1 VTSAF
6 DWPGLPEG
14 FDVVRKGKQLFLA
27 LRADV
32 GELVVSGITSPVPLM
47 SYAMAERASEVEK
60 ATALAERLKDM
71 PASRAVSVV
80 LRWWKAHREA
90 CAESGLPEW
99 KDDTLR
105 EACRGNEGEPLDMIP
120 RTLEAWRSNRKRQL
134 ESERVARQI
143 ASVVKI
149 EDYDKLFPAAAS
161 TRRIVAVLGPT
172 NSGKTHMALER
183 LSRARSGYFCGPLRL
198 LSLEVYERL
207 NREFETPCSLVTGEE
222 RRIMEGADHVS
233 CTVEMVDPQRR
244 VEVAVIDEA
253 QMIADRQ
260 RGWAWTQAIA
270 CANAEEVY
278 VLGSPQ
284 IRGVLERFAA
294 KLGVPIEVRELRRLS
309 PLRLQDRPLGNTPQ
323 QGLKNVGPGDA
334 LVVFTRRDC
343 LALRDDLMQ
352 AGHEVACV
360 YGALSPEARQAEANR
375 FTTGE
380 ATVIVATDA
389 IGLGLNLKG
398 LRRAVLVA
406 SQKYDG
412 QSRHDVPLDL
422 VRQIAG
428 RAGRYGHT
436 EDAAGLAAG
445 LTQDEHE
452 LVARALAVAPEP
464 IELGSFPVAPS
475 GEVLK
480 RLEEASGEKR
490 LSVLLKLFVK
500 HCAGG
505 GYAPQLP
512 GDAMERAF
520 AVDGLDLP
528 IETRFVLTQVP
539 VSGRDEW
546 VQDLWMRWCK
556 AVEQDERC
564 GLDFVE
570 GQGERMTLEQA
581 ERNVQLLNG
590 YCWLA
595 MRMPSLFFAEQEGR
609 ELVRKA
615 SAVVSSR
622 LRSKFRLGQGLGGGR
637 NGRPTWYWERRVD
650 LFEMSSMW
658 GKR

>member
-1 VTSAF
+1 MGAF
-6 DWPGLPEG
+6 DWPGLPDG
-14 FDVVRKGKQLFLA
+14 FDVMRRGKQLFLA

-32 GELVVSGITSPVPLM
+32 GELVIAGVTTPVPLM
-47 SYAMAERASEVEK
+47 SHARAERASDVEK

-71 PASRAVSVV
+71 PASKAVSMV
-80 LRWWKAHREA
+80 LRFWKAHKEA
-90 CAESGLPEW
+90 CGEQGLPEW
-99 KDDTLR
+99 KDDRLR
-105 EACRGNEGEPLDMIP
+105 QACKENEGEPLESVQ
-120 RTLEAWRSNRKRQL
+120 RTLEIWRSNRKRQL
-134 ESERVARQI
+134 ESERVAKQI
-143 ASVVKI
+143 AGAVKI

-161 TRRIVAVLGPT
+161 ARRIVAVLGPT
-172 NSGKTHMALER
+172 NSGKTHLALER
-183 LSRARSGYFCGPLRL
+183 LSRAKSGYFCGPLRL

-207 NREFETPCSLVTGEE
+207 NREFGTPCSLVTGEE
-222 RRIMEGADHVS
+222 RRIMPGADHVS

-284 IRGVLERFAA
+284 IRTVLERFAE
-294 KLGVPIEVRELRRLS
+294 KLGVPIEVRELSRLS
-309 PLRLQDRPLGNTPQ
+309 PLLLQDKPLGSSPQ
-323 QGLKNVGPGDA
+323 LALRSVRAGDA

-352 AGHEVACV
+352 AGHEVACI

-375 FTTGE
+375 FTSGE

-398 LRRAVLVA
+398 LRRTILVA
-406 SQKYDG
+406 AQKYDG

-436 EDAAGLAAG
+436 EEDAGIAAG
-445 LTQDEHE
+445 LTRDEHD
-452 LVARALAVAPEP
+452 LVARALAVAPVP
-464 IELGSFPVAPS
+464 IEMDSFPVAPS

-480 RLEEASGEKR
+480 KLEAASGERR
-490 LSVLLKLFVK
+490 LAVLLRLFVE

-520 AVDGLDLP
+520 AVDRLNLP
-528 IETRFVLTQVP
+528 VETRFMLTQVP
-539 VSGRDEW
+539 VSGRDES
-546 VQDLWMRWCK
+546 VQELWLKWCK
-556 AVEQDERC
+556 AVERQEPC
-564 GLDFVE
+564 GLDFLE
-570 GQGERMTLEQA
+570 TQGERMTLEEA
-581 ERNVQLLNG
+581 ERAVQLLNG

-595 MRMPSLFFAEQEGR
+595 MRMPNLFFEEDEVR
-609 ELVRKA
+609 KLVGKA

-622 LRSKFRLGQGLGGGR
+622 LRSKFRLGQGSGAGR
-637 NGRPTWYWERRVD
+637 NGRPAWYWERREELV
-650 LFEMSSMW
+650 EVSSSW
-658 GKR
+658 GNR

>member
-1 VTSAF
+1 MTRAF
-6 DWPGLPEG
+6 DWPGLPDG
-14 FDVVRKGKQLFLA
+14 FDVLRKGKQLFLA

-32 GELVVSGITSPVPLM
+32 GDLVVAGVTSPVPLM
-47 SYAMAERASEVEK
+47 SYARAERASDVEK
-60 ATALAERLKDM
+60 ATALADRLKDM
-71 PASRAVSVV
+71 PASRAVSLV
-80 LRWWKAHREA
+80 LRWWKAHKEA
-90 CAESGLPEW
+90 CTENGLPEW
-99 KDDTLR
+99 KDDALR
-105 EACRGNEGEPLDMIP
+105 EACKGNEGEPFDLIP
-120 RTLEAWRSNRKRQL
+120 RTLEVWRSNRKRQL

-143 ASVVKI
+143 AGAVKI
-149 EDYDKLFPAAAS
+149 EDYDKLFPAASS

-172 NSGKTHMALER
+172 NSGKTHLALER
-183 LSRARSGYFCGPLRL
+183 LSRAKSGYFCGPLRL

-207 NREFETPCSLVTGEE
+207 NREFATPCSLVTGEE
-222 RRIMEGADHVS
+222 RRIMDGADHVS

-270 CANAEEVY
+270 CANADEVY

-284 IRGVLERFAA
+284 IRKVLERFAA
-294 KLGVPIEVRELRRLS
+294 KLGVPIEVRELKRLS
-309 PLRLQDRPLGNTPQ
+309 PLRLQDKPLGNSPQ
-323 QGLKNVGPGDA
+323 QALKNVRPGDA

-360 YGALSPEARQAEANR
+360 YGALSPEARQAEASR
-375 FTTGE
+375 FTKGE
-380 ATVIVATDA
+380 ASVIVATDA

-398 LRRAVLVA
+398 LRRTVLVA

-412 QSRHDVPLDL
+412 RSRQDVPLDL

-436 EDAAGLAAG
+436 EDAAGVAAG
-445 LTQDEHE
+445 LTQDEHD
-452 LVARALAVAPEP
+452 LVSKALALAPVP
-464 IELGSFPVAPS
+464 IEMESFPIAPS

-480 RLEEASGEKR
+480 QLEAASGEKR
-490 LSVLLKLFVK
+490 LSVLLRLFVE

-512 GDAMERAF
+512 GEAMERAF

-528 IETRFVLTQVP
+528 VETRFMLTQVP
-539 VSGRDEW
+539 VSGRDEATHE
-546 VQDLWMRWCK
+546 LWLRWCR
-556 AVEQDERC
+556 AVERDEPC
-564 GLDFVE
+564 DLDFVE
-570 GQGERMTLEQA
+570 GQGDRMTLEEA

-595 MRMPSLFFAEQEGR
+595 MRMPSLFFAEEEGR
-609 ELVRKA
+609 KLVRKA

-622 LRSKFRLGQGLGGGR
+622 LRSKFRLGQDSAGGR
-637 NGRPTWYWERRVD
+637 SGRPAWYWERRVE
-650 LFEMSSMW
+650 LFGMSSSW
-658 GKR
+658 GSG